1 MLDRNLTRAT
11 GRSAGAIIGN
21 IRQLGTQLSQ
31 QNQELIEAINNQQ
44 RYTNEVSKSN
54 RQAGNLLRTVRNIAG
69 VIGSLALARGFIQMS
84 DSMTSINAKLDMI
97 NDGTQS
103 TAELQDMIYQS
114 AQRSRA
120 AYSSTANM
128 VARLGMNA
136 KEAFNSNAELV
147 QFAENLNKQFTIAGA
162 TQEEIAS
169 ATLQMT
175 QALSSGVL
183 RGEELNAVFDSAPNV
198 IRNIADYLGVGVGE
212 IREMAADGQLTAEVV
227 KNAMLAAT
235 DDINSQF
242 ESIPM
247 TFSGAW
253 QMVKNAGVQAFQDIG
268 KEMNDFLNSDTGSTM
283 LEGLVGG
290 FEVLA
295 NVGSAAFNVLA
306 AGAGWVQENWSLVYP
321 LLIGAAAAMALYG
334 AVSVASWLASAAAS
348 AAALWPLYLIA
359 GAIAAAIF
367 LLRQNGATWQQI
379 GSVIGSIIGALYS
392 LFYTVIAYIWNR
404 LATFAEF
411 FANVFN
417 NPVTAIANLFAG
429 LLDNILSVVET
440 AASAI
445 DALLGSDISAAVSGF
460 RDKVQDFVNE
470 KYGENKIKIER
481 MDSTDIP
488 QNIKSFSE
496 AGSNFG
502 SKLDNMNF
510 SLEDIAGGIGGLGD
524 IAIPAAGDLNVG
536 DVGTVGKVKSIDGD
550 VNLSDEDIKLYRDL
564 AERRYMNNVEL
575 QTLAPNITVNVPKGA
590 GDNINEQDLANKLKA
605 ILIQQRA
612 AHTAVSHG

>member
-11 GRSAGAIIGN
+11 GKSAGAVIGS

-31 QNQELIEAINNQQ
+31 QNQELIEAINNQK
-44 RYTNEVSKSN
+44 RYTNEVSRSN
-54 RQAGNLLRTVRNIAG
+54 RQAGELMRTVRGIAG
-69 VIGSLALARGFIQMS
+69 VLGSLAVTRGFIQMS
-84 DSMTSINAKLDMI
+84 DSMTSINAKLSMI
-97 NDGTQS
+97 NDGAQS
-103 TAELQDMIYQS
+103 NAELQDMIYQS

-120 AYSSTANM
+120 AYESTANM

-162 TQEEIAS
+162 TQEEMAS

-183 RGEELNAVFDSAPNV
+183 RGEELNAVFEAAPNV
-198 IRNIADYLGVGVGE
+198 IRTIADYLDEDIGK
-212 IREMAADGQLTAEVV
+212 IRELASDGQLTAEVV

-253 QMVKNAGVQAFQDIG
+253 QMVKNAGAMAFQDVAQQA
-268 KEMNDFLNSDTGSTM
+268 NDLLNSDIGQRAINN
-283 LEGLVGG
+283 LVGAFDILSDVASG
-290 FEVLA
+290 AIELLA
-295 NVGSAAFNVLA
+295 S
-306 AGAGWVQENWSLVYP
+306 GAGFVQDNWDLIYP
-321 LLIGAAAAMALYG
+321 LIMG
-334 AVSVASWLASAAAS
+334 VV
-348 AAALWPLYLIA
+348 AALAVMGAQSLA
-359 GAIAAAIF
+359 TGAIAAISFMAANWP
-367 LLRQNGATWQQI
+367 LLLIVAGVAMLTMALKQNGVTWQQI
-379 GSVIGSIIGALYS
+379 GQVVGAVFGALYTVGYTS
-392 LFYTVIAYIWNR
+392 VMYLWNLF
-404 LATFAEF
+404 ATFAEF

-417 NPVTAIANLFAG
+417 DPVTAIVHLFSG
-429 LLDNILSVVET
+429 LLDNILSVVQT
-440 AASAI
+440 AAQAI
-445 DALLGSDISAAVSGF
+445 DALLGSDISGAVAGF
-460 RDKVQDFVNE
+460 RNDIQDFVNE
-470 KYGENKIKIER
+470 TVGENKVQIER
-481 MDSTDIP
+481 MEPTDLME
-488 QNIKSFSE
+488 NITNFSE
-496 AGSNFG
+496 TGENLG
-502 SKLDNMNF
+502 SKLDNMDF
-510 SLEDIAGGIGGLGD
+510 SLEDIAGGIGGLED
-524 IAIPAAGDLNVG
+524 FAIPAAGDLNVG

-575 QTLAPNITVNVPKGA
+575 QTMAPSITVNVPKGA

>member
-235 DDINSQF
+235 DDINS
-242 ESIPM
+242 
-247 TFSGAW
+247 
-253 QMVKNAGVQAFQDIG
+253 
-268 KEMNDFLNSDTGSTM
+268 
-283 LEGLVGG
+283 
-290 FEVLA
+290 
-295 NVGSAAFNVLA
+295 
-306 AGAGWVQENWSLVYP
+306 
-321 LLIGAAAAMALYG
+321 
-334 AVSVASWLASAAAS
+334 
-348 AAALWPLYLIA
+348 
-359 GAIAAAIF
+359 
-367 LLRQNGATWQQI
+367 
-379 GSVIGSIIGALYS
+379 
-392 LFYTVIAYIWNR
+392 
-404 LATFAEF
+404 
-411 FANVFN
+411 
-417 NPVTAIANLFAG
+417 
-429 LLDNILSVVET
+429 
-440 AASAI
+440 
-445 DALLGSDISAAVSGF
+445 
-460 RDKVQDFVNE
+460 
-470 KYGENKIKIER
+470 
-481 MDSTDIP
+481 
-488 QNIKSFSE
+488 
-496 AGSNFG
+496 
-502 SKLDNMNF
+502 
-510 SLEDIAGGIGGLGD
+510 
-524 IAIPAAGDLNVG
+524 
-536 DVGTVGKVKSIDGD
+536 
-550 VNLSDEDIKLYRDL
+550 
-564 AERRYMNNVEL
+564 
-575 QTLAPNITVNVPKGA
+575 
-590 GDNINEQDLANKLKA
+590 
-605 ILIQQRA
+605 
-612 AHTAVSHG
+612 

>member
-11 GRSAGAIIGN
+11 GKSAGAVIGS

-31 QNQELIEAINNQQ
+31 QNQELIEAINNQK
-44 RYTNEVSKSN
+44 RYTNEVSRSN
-54 RQAGNLLRTVRNIAG
+54 RQAGELMRTVRGIAG
-69 VIGSLALARGFIQMS
+69 VLGSLAVTRGFIQMS

-114 AQRSRA
+114 AQRSRV
-120 AYSSTANM
+120 AYSSPANM

-147 QFAENLNKQFTIAGA
+147 QFAENLNKQFRIAGA

-183 RGEELNAVFDSAPNV
+183 RGEELNAVFESAPNV

-247 TFSGAW
+247 TFSEAW
-253 QMVKNAGVQAFQDIG
+253 QMVRNAGVMAFQDVAQQA
-268 KEMNDFLNSDTGSTM
+268 NDLLNSDIGQSAINN
-283 LEGLVGG
+283 LVGA
-290 FEVLA
+290 FDVLSDVA
-295 NVGSAAFNVLA
+295 SGAIELLA
-306 AGAGWVQENWSLVYP
+306 SGAGFVQDNWDLIYP
-321 LLIGAAAAMALYG
+321 LIMG
-334 AVSVASWLASAAAS
+334 VV
-348 AAALWPLYLIA
+348 AALAVMGAQSLA
-359 GAIAAAIF
+359 TGAIAAVSFMAANWP
-367 LLRQNGATWQQI
+367 LLLIVAGVAMLTMALKQNGVTWQQI
-379 GSVIGSIIGALYS
+379 GQVVGAVFGALYTVGYTS
-392 LFYTVIAYIWNR
+392 VMYLWNLF
-404 LATFAEF
+404 ATFAEF

-417 NPVTAIANLFAG
+417 DPVTAIVHLFSG
-429 LLDNILSVVET
+429 LLDNILSVVQT
-440 AASAI
+440 AAQAI
-445 DALLGSDISAAVSGF
+445 DALLGSDISGAVAGF
-460 RDKVQDFVNE
+460 RNDIQDFVNE
-470 KYGENKIKIER
+470 TVGENKVQIER
-481 MDSTDIP
+481 MEPTDLME
-488 QNIKSFSE
+488 NITNFSE
-496 AGSNFG
+496 TGENLG
-502 SKLDNMNF
+502 SKLDNMDF
-510 SLEDIAGGIGGLGD
+510 SLEDIAGGIGGLED
-524 IAIPAAGDLNVG
+524 FAIPAAGDLNVG

-575 QTLAPNITVNVPKGA
+575 QTMAPSITINVPKGA

>member
-1 MLDRNLTRAT
+1 M
-11 GRSAGAIIGN
+11 
-21 IRQLGTQLSQ
+21 
-31 QNQELIEAINNQQ
+31 
-44 RYTNEVSKSN
+44 
-54 RQAGNLLRTVRNIAG
+54 RTVRGIAG
-69 VIGSLALARGFIQMS
+69 VLGSLAVTRGFIQMS

-114 AQRSRA
+114 AQRSRV
-120 AYSSTANM
+120 AYSSPANM

-147 QFAENLNKQFTIAGA
+147 QFAENLNKQFRIAGA

-183 RGEELNAVFDSAPNV
+183 RGEELNAVFESAPNV

-247 TFSGAW
+247 TFSEAW
-253 QMVKNAGVQAFQDIG
+253 QMVRNAGVMAFQDVAQQA
-268 KEMNDFLNSDTGSTM
+268 NDLLNSDIGQSAINN
-283 LEGLVGG
+283 LVGA
-290 FEVLA
+290 FDVLSDVA
-295 NVGSAAFNVLA
+295 SGAIELLA
-306 AGAGWVQENWSLVYP
+306 SGAGFVQDNWDLIYP
-321 LLIGAAAAMALYG
+321 LIMG
-334 AVSVASWLASAAAS
+334 VV
-348 AAALWPLYLIA
+348 AALAVMGAQSLA
-359 GAIAAAIF
+359 TGAIAAVSFMAANWP
-367 LLRQNGATWQQI
+367 LLLIVAGVAMLTMALKQNGVTWQQI
-379 GSVIGSIIGALYS
+379 GQVVGAVFGALYTVGYTS
-392 LFYTVIAYIWNR
+392 VMYLWNLF
-404 LATFAEF
+404 ATFAEF

-417 NPVTAIANLFAG
+417 DPVTAIVHLFSG
-429 LLDNILSVVET
+429 LLDNILSVVQT
-440 AASAI
+440 AAQAI
-445 DALLGSDISAAVSGF
+445 DALLGSDISGAVAGF
-460 RDKVQDFVNE
+460 RNDIQDFVNE
-470 KYGENKIKIER
+470 TVGENKVQIER
-481 MDSTDIP
+481 MEPTDLME
-488 QNIKSFSE
+488 NITNFSE
-496 AGSNFG
+496 TGENLG
-502 SKLDNMNF
+502 SKLDNMDF
-510 SLEDIAGGIGGLGD
+510 SLEDIAGGIGGLED
-524 IAIPAAGDLNVG
+524 FAIPAAGDLNVG

-575 QTLAPNITVNVPKGA
+575 QTMAPSITINVPKGA